1 MNTGSTFV
9 KSMKRRCL
17 NVKKEN
23 FESNFIMAIL
33 FGILK
38 IHLRRM
44 MQTIVM
50 SVFLLFFL
58 STVGHCLRSEELIRL
73 KKAGLHDDTIQLLIQ
88 EKSIETGAFTVEEIL
103 SLKQAGFS
111 ETTLRMLIAE
121 NSFLKD
127 RQPVVYGENLHT
139 VRFTTINDVIRL
151 KEAGLS
157 DEVIQAILLVVQDGY
172 SGDRQRA
179 WDMLNSMGIWV
190 DKRGFR
196 PRPDP
201 LD

>member
-1 MNTGSTFV
+1 
-9 KSMKRRCL
+9 
-17 NVKKEN
+17 
-23 FESNFIMAIL
+23 MAIL
-33 FGILK
+33 FGTLK

-44 MQTIVM
+44 IQTIVM
-50 SVFLLFFL
+50 SVFLLFFF

-139 VRFTTINDVIRL
+139 VKFTTINDVIRL

-201 LD
+201 LPAD

>member
-1 MNTGSTFV
+1 
-9 KSMKRRCL
+9 MKRRCL
-17 NVKKEN
+17 NLIPEDVASIFKA
-23 FESNFIMAIL
+23 ESAIVTVNRHRRRL
-33 FGILK
+33 IQIIIL
-38 IHLRRM
+38 
-44 MQTIVM
+44 
-50 SVFLLFFL
+50 SSLLLIF
-58 STVGHCLRSEELIRL
+58 STNGHCLGSEDLIRL
-73 KKAGLHDDTIQLLIQ
+73 KKAGIHEDTIKLLIQ

-127 RQPVVYGENLHT
+127 RQPIVYGENLHT
-139 VRFTTINDVIRL
+139 VKFTTINDVIRL

-157 DEVIQAILLVVQDGY
+157 DEVIQAILLVVGDEY
-172 SGDRQRA
+172 SRDRQRA

-190 DKRGFR
+190 DKRGMR

-201 LD
+201 LPAR

>member
-1 MNTGSTFV
+1 M
-9 KSMKRRCL
+9 
-17 NVKKEN
+17 
-23 FESNFIMAIL
+23 
-33 FGILK
+33 
-38 IHLRRM
+38 
-44 MQTIVM
+44 
-50 SVFLLFFL
+50 
-58 STVGHCLRSEELIRL
+58 RSEELIRL
-73 KKAGLHDDTIQLLIQ
+73 KKAGVHEDTIQLLIQ
-88 EKSIETGAFTVEEIL
+88 EKSLETSAFTVEEIL

-111 ETTLRMLIAE
+111 ETTLRMLITE

-139 VRFTTINDVIRL
+139 VKFTTINDVIRL

-157 DEVIQAILLVVQDGY
+157 DEVIQAILLVVRDGY

-190 DKRGFR
+190 DKRGWR

-201 LD
+201 YPTD